1 MLDTIFVVVPL
12 IANISNDMTTDLL
25 QHLIA
30 WNRKWKNILPL
41 KKRHDLEKKRNLVWM
56 NIIMFTFF

>member
-30 WNRKWKNILPL
+30 WNRKWKNPPPPQKN
-41 KKRHDLEKKRNLVWM
+41 KKNW
-56 NIIMFTFF
+56 FG